1 MTTDNLPLPPGLSAA
16 EVRQSRETFGSGV
29 LTVQKGTGFFRKLLE
44 SFSDPIL
51 KLMLAALAVNVLLL
65 CRGEGWF
72 ETVGIALAVFLASFI
87 STLSEYSSERAFRR
101 LQEEAARSTCRARRE
116 GRTVTLPIEELVRGD
131 LVLLES
137 GEGIPADGLLLQGQ
151 LTVDQSALTGESKE
165 VHKTPD
171 PTGREPERATAQH
184 PSMLLRGCSVTGG
197 RGLMR
202 VLQVG
207 DRTLFGSMARSLQ
220 EQPRESPLKLRL
232 ERLASRISK
241 LGMTAA
247 LLVAGM
253 SLFRDLVIAGQF
265 DPELIWAELHQM
277 KTLANALLHAATMAI
292 GILIVAVPEGLPMM
306 ITVVLSRSMLRMQKD
321 HVMVRKLT
329 GIETA
334 GSLSLLFTDK
344 TGTLT
349 QGRPEVQRMLCFG
362 GRLLSYAA
370 LAEHPALHQAVV
382 FACRLG
388 SPTQKTPGGYTGGNA
403 TDRALFRFCENYA
416 PALPP
421 CQQLLPFDSAR
432 KYTAAAAGSVA
443 YYKGAPERLLPLC
456 GKAMDVSGREIPLH
470 TGSLPDWKKYAKEGY
485 RVVALCRGPLWQ
497 QERPPEGLTILG
509 FLLLRDGLRPQ
520 AEGAVRLLRRA
531 GVRVVMLTGD
541 SPETAAAI
549 AEEAGILDRDGTV
562 LTGTDLQEMTDDQ
575 LLRALPRLQ
584 VLSRVLPTDK
594 SRLVRIAQQAGLVVG
609 MTGDGVNDAPAL
621 RIADVG
627 FAMGSGTQVA
637 KDAGDIIILDDDIAS
652 IAKAV
657 LYGRTIFRSIQRF
670 VVFQLTVNFCAVVIS
685 LVGPL
690 IGIETPVTVV
700 QMLWINLIMDTLAG
714 LAFAGEPPDARRMTE
729 PPKPR
734 NASILTRRML
744 VQIIDLAGRIVLLC
758 AGFLALPQVR
768 VWFPTEREW
777 LTGFFALFVFCG
789 VAGAFCARTEGPNL
803 LRGLTRN
810 PSFLGI
816 MLAVTAVQLGLLYL
830 GGDLF
835 RTHGLTFT
843 QLGITALA
851 ALSLFPTDMLG
862 KALRSHWKSFTIG
875 ARTSQRRTAL

>member
-1 MTTDNLPLPPGLSAA
+1 MTTDNFPLPRGLSDA
-16 EVRQSRETFGSGV
+16 EVLQSRAAFGSGS

-51 KLMLAALAVNVLLL
+51 KLMLAALAANVLLL
-65 CRGEGWF
+65 CRGQGWF
-72 ETVGIALAVFLASFI
+72 ETVGISLAIFLASFI

-101 LQEEAARSTCRARRE
+101 LQEEAAHTTCRVRRE
-116 GRTVTLPIEELVRGD
+116 GRTVNLPLEELVRGD

-137 GEGIPADGLLLQGQ
+137 GEGIPADGLLVQGR

-165 VHKTPD
+165 VHKSPD
-171 PTGREPERATAQH
+171 STGREPERTTAQH
-184 PSMLLRGCSVTGG
+184 PSVLLRGCSVTGG
-197 RGLMR
+197 QGVMR

-232 ERLASRISK
+232 EHLAARVSRIGI
-241 LGMTAA
+241 LAA
-247 LLVAGM
+247 LLVAGV
-253 SLFRDLVIAGQF
+253 SLFRDLVVAGQF
-265 DPELIWAELHQM
+265 DPALIWAELHQM
-277 KTLANALLHAATMAI
+277 HTLVRALLHAATLAI

-334 GSLSLLFTDK
+334 GSLRLLFTDK

-349 QGRPEVQRMLCFG
+349 HGRMEAHRFLCAG
-362 GRLLSYAA
+362 GRC
-370 LAEHPALHQAVV
+370 LASAPLQEHPALYKEVAT
-382 FACRLG
+382 ACLSG
-388 SPTQKTPGGYTGGNA
+388 NPAQKTAGGFSGGNA
-403 TDRALFRFCENYA
+403 TDRALAGFCKQVVL
-416 PALPP
+416 LPEV
-421 CQQLLPFDSAR
+421 QTVLPFDSAR
-432 KYTAAAAGSVA
+432 KFSAVAAGSTA
-443 YYKGAPERLLPLC
+443 YYKGAPEVLLPHCRTMLDLN
-456 GKAMDVSGREIPLH
+456 GF
-470 TGSLPDWKKYAKEGY
+470 SLPLSPDTLPHWQHYAGQGY
-485 RVVALCRGPLWQ
+485 RVVALCRGDLWLQ
-497 QERPPEGLTILG
+497 DQPPNGLTLLG

-520 AEGAVRLLRRA
+520 TAGAVKLLRRA
-531 GVRVVMLTGD
+531 GIRVVMLTGD
-541 SPETAAAI
+541 SPDTAAAI
-549 AEEAGILDRDGTV
+549 GRECGILDKDGLV
-562 LTGTDLQEMTDDQ
+562 LTGTALQEMTDDQ
-575 LLRALPRLQ
+575 LLQALPRLQ
-584 VLSRVLPTDK
+584 VLARVLPTDK
-594 SRLVRIAQQAGLVVG
+594 SRLVRLAQQTGMVTG

-637 KDAGDIIILDDDIAS
+637 KDAGDILILDDDIAS

-670 VVFQLTVNFCAVVIS
+670 VVFQLTVNFCAVAIS
-685 LVGPL
+685 LLGPF

-714 LAFAGEPPDARRMTE
+714 LAFAGEPPDARRMAE

-734 NASILTRRML
+734 DARILTRSMLGQILHLAASIL
-744 VQIIDLAGRIVLLC
+744 LLC
-758 AGFLALPQVR
+758 LGFLTLPAVR
-768 VWFPTEREW
+768 LWFPTEAAW

-789 VAGAFCARTEGPNL
+789 ITAAFCARTETAHL
-803 LRGLTRN
+803 LRGLLHN

-816 MLAVTAVQLGLLYL
+816 MATVAAVQLGLLYL

-835 RTHGLTFT
+835 RTHGLTLS
-843 QLGITALA
+843 QLGLTAALA
-851 ALSLFPTDMLG
+851 LAVIPLDLLG
-862 KALRSHWKSFTIG
+862 KGLRSGWKSFTMK
-875 ARTSQRRTAL
+875 ARTPQRRTVL